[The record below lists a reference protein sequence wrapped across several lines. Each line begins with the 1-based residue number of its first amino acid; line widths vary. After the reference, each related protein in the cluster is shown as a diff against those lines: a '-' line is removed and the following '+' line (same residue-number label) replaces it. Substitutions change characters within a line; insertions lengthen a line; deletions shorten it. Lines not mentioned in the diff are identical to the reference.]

1 MTVLRMDHVGII
13 VGDLAGAIEFFVELG
28 LEVQGPMTVEGRL
41 VDRIVG
47 LEGVRSDVAFVRTP
61 DGHGSLE
68 LIQFHSPPMAE
79 GDPRAPANTA
89 GLRHITFAVDDI
101 EDMLGRLEARGAEL
115 VGELVNF
122 EDSYWLCYVRGPEG
136 IIVELAERIG

>member
-1 MTVLRMDHVGII
+1 
-13 VGDLAGAIEFFVELG
+13 
-28 LEVQGPMTVEGRL
+28 MTVEGRL

-79 GDPRAPANTA
+79 GDPRAAANTA

-101 EDMLGRLEARGAEL
+101 KDVLGRLEARGAEL

-122 EDSYWLCYVRGPEG
+122 EDSYRLCYVRGPEG
-136 IIVELAERIG
+136 IIVELAEQIG

>member
-1 MTVLRMDHVGII
+1 MTVLRMDHVGVI
-13 VGDLAGAIEFFVELG
+13 VGDLAAAIEFFVELG
-28 LEVQGPMTVEGRL
+28 LEVQGPMSVEGRL

-47 LEGVRSDVAFVRTP
+47 LEGVRNDVAFVRTP
-61 DGHGSLE
+61 DGHGQLE
-68 LIQFHSPPMAE
+68 LIQFHSPPMEE

-101 EDMLGRLEARGAEL
+101 DDVLGRLQARGAEL

-136 IIVELAERIG
+136 IIVELAEKIG